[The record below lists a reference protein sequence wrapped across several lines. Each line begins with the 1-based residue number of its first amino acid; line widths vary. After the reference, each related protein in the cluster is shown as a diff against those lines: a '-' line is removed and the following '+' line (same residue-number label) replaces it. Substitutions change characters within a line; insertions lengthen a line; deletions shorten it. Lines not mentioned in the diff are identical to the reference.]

1 MSELPA
7 SWVKTTLGQVVSYAD
22 NETTDPADMPPLA
35 WLLELEDIERD
46 TGKVL
51 ERKTVE
57 ERAPKSSKNRF
68 QTGDVLYGKLRP
80 YLNKVVRADQDGF
93 CSSEIIAISPD
104 LLDKNYLFHSMRSPD
119 FIKYVSS
126 VSHGMRMPRLGTQ
139 QAKSAPFAL
148 PPLAEQTRIAAK
160 LDELLAQVNTLKT
173 RIDAIP
179 ALLKRFHQSVL
190 AAAVSGRLTEEWRKT
205 NDHAVDIATAA
216 KIHQSEWLATRQR
229 EYQRKQ
235 KEYCENTILRKFKPA
250 PFQEDGNLPPS
261 WLTTSL
267 SNLAEVTD
275 PNPSHRMPKY
285 TDTGTPFISTENF
298 GNNRRIDFSIGKKVA
313 EEELEA
319 QRARYEI
326 QEGTFAFTRIGTIG
340 RSIFLPT
347 PHNYCISHAV
357 AVVQPYTKLTAPKFL
372 KLVASAPSTLSQATD
387 GVQSVGVPDL
397 GVGKMKSFKIP
408 LPPLAE
414 QTEIVRRV
422 EQLFAFADQL
432 EAKVASAKSRIDH
445 LNQSILAKAF
455 RGELVP
461 QDPSDEPASVLL
473 ERIKAQRATAPK
485 TKRGR
490 KASA

>member
-22 NETTDPADMPPLA
+22 NETTDPADMPPVA

-80 YLNKVVRADQDGF
+80 YLNKVVRADHDGF
-93 CSSEIIAISPD
+93 CSSEIIAISPG
-104 LLDKNYLFHSMRSPD
+104 LLDKNFLFHSMRSPD
-119 FIKYVSS
+119 FIEYVSS

-160 LDELLAQVNTLKT
+160 LDELLAQVDTLKT
-173 RIDAIP
+173 RINAIP

-190 AAAVSGRLTEEWRKT
+190 AAAVSGRLTEEWRSSSAPNACT
-205 NDHAVDIATAA
+205 
-216 KIHQSEWLATRQR
+216 
-229 EYQRKQ
+229 EYQSVDVLEPWSHTIEAPASWQMHIFEEVIKLVGGSQPPKSEFAYEQ
-235 KEYCENTILRKFKPA
+235 KPGFVRLIQIRDYKSDSHKVFINQESTKKFCDKHDVMIGRYGPPIFQILRGLEGAYNVALMKAVPLEGLDNDYMYWYLQNYKLLNFVEAGSDRTAGQSGVNKA
-250 PFQEDGNLPPS
+250 FLE
-261 WLTTSL
+261 
-267 SNLAEVTD
+267 
-275 PNPSHRMPKY
+275 KY
-285 TDTGTPFISTENF
+285 PLFI
-298 GNNRRIDFSIGKKVA
+298 
-313 EEELEA
+313 
-319 QRARYEI
+319 
-326 QEGTFAFTRIGTIG
+326 
-340 RSIFLPT
+340 
-347 PHNYCISHAV
+347 
-357 AVVQPYTKLTAPKFL
+357 
-372 KLVASAPSTLSQATD
+372 
-387 GVQSVGVPDL
+387 
-397 GVGKMKSFKIP
+397 
-408 LPPLAE
+408 PPLDE

-445 LNQSILAKAF
+445 LTQSILAKAF

-461 QDPSDEPASVLL
+461 QDPNDEPASVLL
-473 ERIKAQRATAPK
+473 ERIKTQRAAAPK
-485 TKRGR
+485 AKRGR